1 MNRASDVVITL
12 VYDAVPKR
20 EECISVLRTSDKGWR
35 VVRLDNVVVVVNCY
49 LGGLAMPL
57 EPVRYVVEVDLLD
70 LVEFVHGCILVP

>member
-1 MNRASDVVITL
+1 VVITL

-49 LGGLAMPL
+49 LSGLAVAL
-57 EPVRYVVEVDLLD
+57 KPVWYIVEVDLLD
-70 LVEFVHGCILVP
+70 LVKLIHGCILVP